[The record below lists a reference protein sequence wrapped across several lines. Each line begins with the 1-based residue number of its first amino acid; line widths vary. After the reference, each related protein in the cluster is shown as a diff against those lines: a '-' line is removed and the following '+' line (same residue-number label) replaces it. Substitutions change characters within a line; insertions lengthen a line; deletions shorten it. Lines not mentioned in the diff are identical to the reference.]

1 MTDFLSKINQ
11 LDDELELEP
20 VHQQVREVNE
30 IVSCIK
36 QKKVLPRAPEK
47 LGFLPDFAEK
57 ICTNLPNRKVK
68 QFQTVNQLINNLREF
83 LAREFGIWSV
93 PNLTTAELIKNKLNV
108 KTGLEIMAGN
118 AYWSKAL
125 AEVGVEMTATDNF
138 EWSKTSKTGTNS
150 FIRVQNLN
158 AEKALSIINN
168 VDLIICSWAPNFGQ
182 YDEKLVL
189 NWRNNNFTNYLL
201 FVGEKNGATN
211 SPIFWRNEHFVHSKE
226 MMQINRSFASFDF
239 IEEHIFEIAH
249 EN

>member
-1 MTDFLSKINQ
+1 M
-11 LDDELELEP
+11 
-20 VHQQVREVNE
+20 
-30 IVSCIK
+30 
-36 QKKVLPRAPEK
+36 
-47 LGFLPDFAEK
+47 PDFAEE
-57 ICTNLPNRKVK
+57 ICINLPTRKVK

-158 AEKALSIINN
+158 AEKALSVINN

-182 YDEKLVL
+182 HDEKLVL
-189 NWRNNNFTNYLL
+189 NWRKSNFTNHLL
-201 FVGEKNGATN
+201 FVGEKMA
-211 SPIFWRNEHFVHSKE
+211 PRILQFLAK
-226 MMQINRSFASFDF
+226 
-239 IEEHIFEIAH
+239 
-249 EN
+249 